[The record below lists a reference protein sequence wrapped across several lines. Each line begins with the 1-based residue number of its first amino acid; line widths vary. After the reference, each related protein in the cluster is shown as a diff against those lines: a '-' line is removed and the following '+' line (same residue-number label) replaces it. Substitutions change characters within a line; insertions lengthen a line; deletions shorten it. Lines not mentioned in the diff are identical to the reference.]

1 MGKRRMKVGRERKEC
16 EVLEEA
22 EGKRYAYG
30 IELAFGVPFMA
41 LQLTNPTRTHED
53 AGSIPGLIQWVKD
66 PALP

>member
-30 IELAFGVPFMA
+30 IELAFGVPFVA
-41 LQLTNPTRTHED
+41 PQLMNPDRK
-53 AGSIPGLIQWVKD
+53 SVV
-66 PALP
+66 